1 MDTDAA
7 NALLDQPDPE
17 LTPAKGDA
25 LQDVALLLE
34 ADEHEELETMAIVC
48 PEGVAAGEALTV
60 ISPGGVEVEV
70 LVPEGIAPGEEFEVT
85 VSTPRKGGA
94 DEGGDAAGTETLAIV
109 CPEGV
114 GPGEALEIE
123 TAGGNLVE
131 VLVPEGVS
139 PGEEFEVAVQL

>member
-60 ISPGGVEVEV
+60 MSPGGVEVEV

-94 DEGGDAAGTETLAIV
+94 DEDGDAAGTE
-109 CPEGV
+109 
-114 GPGEALEIE
+114 ALE
-123 TAGGNLVE
+123 VE
-131 VLVPEGVS
+131 LPEVCRGACTRITLFA
-139 PGEEFEVAVQL
+139 PR